1 MSSQVR
7 DVPIGIKVIQKVTE
21 KCCRTT
27 YFNRNLWYRS
37 SVWILTFLAYMS
49 YHATRKTISVVKTT
63 LNRNCS
69 ELTPPPGINGSNSY
83 WCDWAPFDGPDA
95 TRLLGA
101 LDSSFLFAYAGA
113 MFISGIV
120 AERVSLRYFLALG
133 MIFSGVACY
142 LLGIAKTYNIHSL
155 LYFILVQIFGG
166 IVQTTGWPGVVAV
179 MGNWFEKEKR
189 GLIFGIWNSH
199 TSIGN
204 IIGSLIAS
212 YYLEIDWSLS
222 FIMPGLLMAC
232 IGFLNFLFLVSNPS
246 DVGCTQPNRPSQRDK
261 NKIKNQTV
269 KCSTNNLSVSN
280 FNDSSLSCHYI
291 KNSHHTG
298 GPLASASTSLSSISS
313 SSSPSSKK
321 QIVNVNKS
329 VSTTSATNIREG
341 QNYVYVQEDNKRAG
355 NEVRPILADGSPNK
369 AVGFFGALCI
379 PGVVEFSLCLF
390 FAKLVSYTFLY
401 WLPLYIKAS
410 TPLSATLSADLST
423 LFDVGGIIGGIAAG
437 MISDYSG
444 MNATTCSGMLLLAI
458 PVLFVYH
465 MYGADNLILNT
476 LLLLLTGILVN
487 GPYALIT
494 TAVSAEL
501 GTHHSLAGNSKALA
515 TVTAIIDGTGSI
527 GAAVGPLLAGLVSGA
542 SWQYVFYMLML
553 SDLFALLLL
562 ARLVTHEFKRLRSVT
577 YPTWSP

>member
-261 NKIKNQTV
+261 RLSGGYSNP
-269 KCSTNNLSVSN
+269 STAGGYRRMPPALTTD
-280 FNDSSLSCHYI
+280 FNDDI
-291 KNSHHTG
+291 EDFDDEAEN
-298 GPLASASTSLSSISS
+298 SS
-313 SSSPSSKK
+313 SDSELLS
-321 QIVNVNKS
+321 
-329 VSTTSATNIREG
+329 R
-341 QNYVYVQEDNKRAG
+341 EDNKRAG

>member
-261 NKIKNQTV
+261 
-269 KCSTNNLSVSN
+269 
-280 FNDSSLSCHYI
+280 
-291 KNSHHTG
+291 
-298 GPLASASTSLSSISS
+298 
-313 SSSPSSKK
+313 
-321 QIVNVNKS
+321 
-329 VSTTSATNIREG
+329 
-341 QNYVYVQEDNKRAG
+341 DNKRAG